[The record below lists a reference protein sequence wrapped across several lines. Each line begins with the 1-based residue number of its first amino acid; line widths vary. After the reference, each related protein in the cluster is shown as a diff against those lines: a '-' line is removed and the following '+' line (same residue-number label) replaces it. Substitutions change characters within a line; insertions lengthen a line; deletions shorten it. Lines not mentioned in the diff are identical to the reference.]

1 MSNPMSHNPDKQETF
16 DGIRQRMADALKAND
31 SERFSQAF
39 ADLAEFKA
47 EELKA
52 DFDARLNGFQQDVDS
67 RILNTRGVRQLTS
80 AERTYWQ
87 KIIGAMKDPS
97 PKQALANI
105 SDVLPNTVIDSVF
118 DDLRMAHPLLD
129 VINFRPTAA
138 TVTFLSN
145 ANGINM
151 AAWGPLCSQIVQ
163 EIVSGFK
170 SVDTGLFKLTAFIPV
185 CQDMLQLGPEWL
197 DRYIREILG
206 DALYNGL
213 EDGIINGTGSNQPI
227 GMVRQ
232 VGDDVTVVGGEYPS
246 KAPVAVSD
254 LGVASMSNLLSL
266 LAMGPNGKPRRVDN
280 LILICNPQD
289 YYRRVMPATTIMAP
303 DGTYRSD
310 VLPYPVR
317 VIQSPFVALG
327 SAVFGMASRYFAA
340 IATGTSMAG
349 RIEYSDETQ
358 FLEDNRVYKIKLYAN
373 GFPMD
378 NASFLL
384 LDITGMTPLVLKTQT
399 VAAPAASTNAN
410 LAALSISG
418 GKLTPAFAAATTSYT
433 LTTSKTSG
441 TIKAVP
447 ADNNASVV
455 IQANINSAGNVE
467 VANGAAVTW
476 QAGSASNVITVTV
489 TAQDGSTYKA
499 YTVTVTQGE
508 D

>member
-1 MSNPMSHNPDKQETF
+1 MPNPMSHNPDKQETF
-16 DGIRQRMADALKAND
+16 DGIRQRMADAIKAND
-31 SERFSQAF
+31 SEKFSQAF
-39 ADLAEFKA
+39 VELAEFKA
-47 EELKA
+47 EELKT
-52 DFDARLNGFQQDVDS
+52 DFEARLNGFQQDVDS

-197 DRYIREILG
+197 DRYVREILG

-213 EDGIINGTGSNQPI
+213 EDGIINCDGKDGPI
-227 GMVRQ
+227 GMIRQ
-232 VGDDVTVVGGEYPS
+232 VGDDVTVVGGAYPS
-246 KAPVAVSD
+246 KAPVAVTD
-254 LGVASMSNLLSL
+254 LGVASMANLLSL

-349 RIEYSDETQ
+349 RIEYSDEAQ
-358 FLEDNRVYKIKLYAN
+358 FLEDNRIYKIKLYAN

-378 NASFLL
+378 NNAFLL
-384 LDITGMTPLVLKTQT
+384 LDISGMNPLVLKTQT

-410 LAALSISG
+410 LASLSISG
-418 GKLTPAFAAATTSYT
+418 GKLSPAFAAETDTYTMTTT
-433 LTTSKTSG
+433 KASG
-441 TIKAVP
+441 TVTAVP
-447 ADNNASVV
+447 ADNNAKVM
-455 IQANINSAGNVE
+455 IQANINSAGNKE
-467 VANGAAVTW
+467 VANGSAVTW
-476 QAGSASNVITVTV
+476 QADSSSNVITVTV
-489 TAQDGSTYKA
+489 TAEDGSTNET
-499 YTVTVTQGE
+499 YTVTVTQNNS
-508 D
+508 